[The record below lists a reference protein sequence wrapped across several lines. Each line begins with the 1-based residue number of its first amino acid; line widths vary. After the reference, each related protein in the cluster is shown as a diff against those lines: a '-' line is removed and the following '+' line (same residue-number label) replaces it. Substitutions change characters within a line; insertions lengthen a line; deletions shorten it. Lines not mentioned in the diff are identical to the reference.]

1 LETQSKRKS
10 NQLFLKL
17 DKDYYKDKNQDP
29 QYRPAYELLIQ
40 YYKEK
45 GNTEKQLE
53 YINKFCF

>member
-1 LETQSKRKS
+1 LETQSKKKAI
-10 NQLFLKL
+10 NYFLKL

-45 GNTEKQLE
+45 EIQKN
-53 YINKFCF
+53 N